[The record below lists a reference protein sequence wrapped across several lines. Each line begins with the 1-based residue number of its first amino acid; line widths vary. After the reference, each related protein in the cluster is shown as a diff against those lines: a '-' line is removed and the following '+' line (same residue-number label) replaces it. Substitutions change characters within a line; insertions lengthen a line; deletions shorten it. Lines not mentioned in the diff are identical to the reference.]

1 MISLPV
7 TFSPITE
14 QDRKPVI
21 DLFNY
26 YIENSFAAYPEQKVP
41 YEFFTLFLEACRNYP
56 SAVARVGDDTV
67 AGFGMLRPHNPMP
80 AFRQTAEVT
89 YFLRPDLTGNGIG
102 AQVLAFLEEAGRN
115 QGITTLLASISSLN
129 EGSIRFHA
137 CQGFT
142 ECGRFARVGRKKGVV
157 FDTVWMQKFL

>member
-1 MISLPV
+1 MTSLPV

-56 SAVARVGDDTV
+56 SAVARTGDGPL

-80 AFRQTAEVT
+80 AFRHTAEVT
-89 YFLRPDLTGNGIG
+89 YFLRPDLTGKGIG
-102 AQVLAFLEEAGRN
+102 TWMLAHLEEAGRN
-115 QGITTLLASISSLN
+115 QGITVLLASISSLN

-137 CQGFT
+137 SHGFT
-142 ECGRFARVGRKKGVV
+142 ECGRFARVGMKKGVV